1 MREGKNMRVW
11 FITGASR
18 GFGALIAE
26 AALAAGDA
34 VVATARDPSTVAARL
49 GSHERL
55 LATRLDVTS
64 EAEAHEAAGQAVKKF
79 GRIDVLVNNAGYGL
93 LGAIE
98 EASAEETTKLFGTNV
113 FGLLGVTRAVLPHMR
128 RQRSGHII
136 NLSSVGGYA
145 GYPGWGV
152 YGATKFA
159 VEGISEAL
167 AAEVA
172 PLGIHVT
179 VVEPG
184 FFRTDFLD
192 ETSLART
199 ALQIEDYRETV
210 GKTRAHAAD
219 VNHGQRGDPRK
230 LAKAFMQLVDA
241 KNPPT
246 RLPLGSD
253 TVERI
258 ESKNAHVAQ
267 ELAVWRN
274 IATSTDWTEKA

>member
-1 MREGKNMRVW
+1 MRVW

-26 AALAAGDA
+26 AALKAGDA
-34 VVATARDPSTVAARL
+34 VVATARDPSTVTKRL
-49 GSHERL
+49 GPHERL
-55 LATRLDVTS
+55 LATRLDVTN
-64 EAEAHEAAGQAVKKF
+64 EAEAYEAAGQAVKKF
-79 GRIDVLVNNAGYGL
+79 GRIDILVNNAGYGL

-98 EASAEETTKLFGTNV
+98 EASAAETEKLFGTNV
-113 FGLLGVTRAVLPHMR
+113 FGLLAVTRAVLPHMR

-136 NLSSVGGYA
+136 NLSSVGGYT

-167 AAEVA
+167 AGEVA
-172 PLGIHVT
+172 PLGIKVT

-192 ETSLART
+192 ESSLSRT
-199 ALQIEDYRETV
+199 ALEIEDYRDSV
-210 GKTRAHAAD
+210 GRTRAHAAD
-219 VNHGQRGDPRK
+219 ANHGQRGYPSK
-230 LAKAFMQLVDA
+230 LAQAFIALTNA
-241 KNPPT
+241 GAPPL

-258 ESKNAHVAQ
+258 EAKNALVAK
-267 ELAVWRN
+267 ELAEWRAV
-274 IATSTDWTEKA
+274 ATSTDFAAG

>member
-1 MREGKNMRVW
+1 MRVW

-26 AALAAGDA
+26 AALAAGDS
-34 VVATARDPSTVAARL
+34 VVATARDPSTVTARL

-79 GRIDVLVNNAGYGL
+79 GRIDILVNNAGYGL

-98 EASAEETTKLFGTNV
+98 EASAAETTKLFGTNV

-136 NLSSVGGYA
+136 NISSVGGYT

-167 AAEVA
+167 AGEVA

-192 ETSLART
+192 ESSLART
-199 ALQIEDYRETV
+199 AQHIEDYSETV
-210 GKTRAHAAD
+210 GKTRTHAAD

-230 LAKAFMQLVDA
+230 LAQAFIKLVNA
-241 KNPPT
+241 KTPPL

-258 ESKNAHVAQ
+258 EAKNAHVAQ
-267 ELAVWRN
+267 ELAAWRQVS
-274 IATSTDWTEKA
+274 TSTDWNDEAA